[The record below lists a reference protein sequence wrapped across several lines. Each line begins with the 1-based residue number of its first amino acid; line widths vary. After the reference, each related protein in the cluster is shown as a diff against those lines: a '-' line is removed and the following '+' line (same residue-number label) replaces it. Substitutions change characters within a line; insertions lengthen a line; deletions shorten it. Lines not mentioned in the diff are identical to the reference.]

1 MPSDNIVALTTPT
14 GRSGIGV
21 IRLSGG
27 DALAITGKLIG
38 EALATKSKDLQ
49 LAAWL
54 AEAMLRRKVHEAGLD
69 ERVEVDSAGT
79 SDYHVGSPP
88 DRRAVAHGERR
99 GLRMQHLR
107 GRQVER
113 ADFERFDWILAM
125 DEDNLANLRRIRPA
139 GSHAKVALL
148 MSFAPEAGSRE
159 VPDPYQGGADGFE
172 HVLDLTTAAADGFIA
187 FLRSV

>member
-1 MPSDNIVALTTPT
+1 MSDPRPDKIRVLMVCLGNICRSPT
-14 GRSGIGV
+14 
-21 IRLSGG
+21 
-27 DALAITGKLIG
+27 
-38 EALATKSKDLQ
+38 
-49 LAAWL
+49 

-107 GRQVER
+107 GRRVER

-125 DEDNLANLRRIRPA
+125 DEDNLADLKRLRPA
-139 GSHAKVALL
+139 GSRAHVALL

-159 VPDPYQGGADGFE
+159 VPDPYGGGADGFE
-172 HVLDLTTAAADGFIA
+172 RVLDLTTAAADGFIA
-187 FLRSV
+187 SLRST